1 MLSLYDISIPVLT
14 KVLRAELH
22 LLKKGT
28 DWATEKGFASE
39 ELVNWR
45 IHETMLPLWAQVAI
59 TVRHTRLSI
68 NYLTGSTFPVVEIKE
83 AIPLERLHEMID
95 TTLKQLAD
103 VTSAEKVSAQESTM
117 VASKL
122 GDGQCHLT
130 VADTLQFYTMP
141 NIYFHITTLYDIL
154 RMKGVPLGKI
164 DFLGPFLEG
173 AMSG

>member
-1 MLSLYDISIPVLT
+1 MPSLYDISIPILT

-22 LLKKGT
+22 LLKKSA
-28 DWATEKGFASE
+28 DWATEKGFTSE

-59 TVRHTRLSI
+59 TVRHARLAL
-68 NYLTGSTFPVVEIKE
+68 NYLTGSTIPLVEVKE
-83 AIPLERLHEMID
+83 AISLEGLHEMID

-103 VTSAEKVSAQESTM
+103 FGSIEKISAEESAVVT
-117 VASKL
+117 SKL

-130 VADTLQFYTMP
+130 VLDTLQFYTMP
-141 NIYFHITTLYDIL
+141 NVYFHITTLYDIL

-164 DFLGPFLEG
+164 DFLGVLLEG
-173 AMSG
+173 VMRD